1 MHALHCALSGL
12 FFLTLEDKFI
22 CLLILFYKN
31 VYLFNM
37 CCELLHRC
45 KRVSLPRSE
54 DNSQEISSPL
64 LHSGVRLVWK
74 YPYWLSRLANP

>member
-1 MHALHCALSGL
+1 MPCTVLSGL

-22 CLLILFYKN
+22 CLFTLFYKN

-54 DNSQEISSPL
+54 DNSQEISSSL
-64 LHSGVRLVWK
+64 LHSGVRLVCK
-74 YPYWLSRLANP
+74 YPYWLSCLANP